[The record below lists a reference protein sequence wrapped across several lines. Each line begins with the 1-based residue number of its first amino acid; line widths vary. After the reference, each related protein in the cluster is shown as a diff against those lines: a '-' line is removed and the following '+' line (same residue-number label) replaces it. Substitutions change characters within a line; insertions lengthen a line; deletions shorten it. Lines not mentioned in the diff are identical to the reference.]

1 MILRIKREIIK
12 LYYIRQGD
20 KKMNLGKWKK
30 ASVLALALI
39 VGAVA
44 LVGCGGNSANTGD
57 KKELTYSK
65 SQGPYSDLFE
75 KGIKPILEKKGYK
88 VTGKDMS
95 ELLQADVA
103 LNEGEVDFNVE
114 QHTAYMEN
122 FSQLLTT

>member
-1 MILRIKREIIK
+1 
-12 LYYIRQGD
+12 
-20 KKMNLGKWKK
+20 MNLGKWKK